1 VTPRAPVAAA
11 LAALALA
18 GCGGDDGDDTKT
30 LDVRP
35 VERGI
40 ARGVEKDNPRTN
52 VVAVEC
58 PDDVE
63 QRKGVVFK
71 CQVRGSREGER
82 AEATVTQVDDNGRV
96 RYVVP

>member
-1 VTPRAPVAAA
+1 VNRLRATAAA

-18 GCGGDDGDDTKT
+18 GCGGDDKRKT

-40 ARGVEKDNPRTN
+40 EQGVEKDNPKTD
-52 VVAVEC
+52 VVSVDC

-63 QRKGVVFK
+63 QKKGVVFK

-82 AEATVTQVDDNGRV
+82 AEATVTQVDDDGRV

>member
-1 VTPRAPVAAA
+1 MRLRASATAAV
-11 LAALALA
+11 AALALA
-18 GCGGDDGDDTKT
+18 ACGGGDDEEERK
-30 LDVRP
+30 LDMRT

-40 ARGVEKDNPRTN
+40 EQGIERDNPKTD
-52 VVAVEC
+52 VVAVDC

-63 QRKGVVFK
+63 QKKGVVFK

-82 AEATVTQVDDNGRV
+82 AEATVTQVDDEGRV

>member
-1 VTPRAPVAAA
+1 MNHRLAPLVAVAT
-11 LAALALA
+11 LSLA
-18 GCGGDDGDDTKT
+18 GCGDDDERKT

-40 ARGVEKDNPRTN
+40 ERGVEKDNPKTE
-52 VVAVEC
+52 VVEVDC

-63 QRKGVVFK
+63 QKKGVVFK
-71 CQVRGSREGER
+71 CTVRGSRQGEQ
-82 AEATVTQVDDNGRV
+82 AEATVTQVDDDGRV

>member
-1 VTPRAPVAAA
+1 MNRRPAI
-11 LAALALA
+11 LAAVAVVCLG
-18 GCGGDDGDDTKT
+18 GCGDDDERKT

-40 ARGVEKDNPRTN
+40 EQGVEKDNPKTD
-52 VVAVEC
+52 VVSVEC

-63 QRKGVVFK
+63 QKKGVVFK
-71 CQVRGSREGER
+71 CTVRGARQGEQ
-82 AEATVTQVDDNGRV
+82 AEATVTQVDDDGRV

>member
-1 VTPRAPVAAA
+1 VPAAAA

-18 GCGGDDGDDTKT
+18 GCGGDDDDTKI

-40 ARGVEKDNPRTN
+40 ARGIEKDNPKTE
-52 VVAVEC
+52 VTAVDC

-71 CQVRGSREGER
+71 CRVRGSREGEQ
-82 AEATVTQVDDNGRV
+82 AEATVTQVDDEGRV

>member
-1 VTPRAPVAAA
+1 VRRP
-11 LAALALA
+11 LAILSTGVVLLLA
-18 GCGGDDGDDTKT
+18 CGDDDERKV

-40 ARGVEKDNPRTN
+40 ERGVEKDNPKTD
-52 VVAVEC
+52 VIAVDC

-63 QRKGVVFK
+63 QKKGVVFK
-71 CQVRGSREGER
+71 CEVRGSRRRER
-82 AEATVTQVDDNGRV
+82 AEATVTQVDDDGRV

>member
-1 VTPRAPVAAA
+1 MRRLASVAV
-11 LAALALA
+11 LAALPLT
-18 GCGGDDGDDTKT
+18 GCGGDDERKT

-40 ARGVEKDNPRTN
+40 ERGIEKDNPKTD
-52 VVAVEC
+52 VVSVDC

-71 CQVRGSREGER
+71 CTVRGSRQGEH
-82 AEATVTQVDDNGRV
+82 AEATVTQVDDDGRV